1 MIIISPSKNLNLNN
15 EVLKINH
22 SLPLFLTESRKLTQK
37 IKTLDV
43 DEIKS
48 LMNVSDSLAKLNF
61 DRFKNISK
69 KSNIKKAAGFLF
81 SGDTFNGLAIRSLG
95 SSCLTYAQKRLR
107 ILSGLYGILKPFDL
121 IEPYRLEMGT
131 KMKNENGKN
140 LYEFWGNKITTS
152 INARVITCM
161 YGN

>member
-1 MIIISPSKNLNLNN
+1 MNMIIISPSKNLNLND

-22 SLPLFLTESRKLTQK
+22 SLPLFLTESRQLTQK

-81 SGDTFNGLAIRSLG
+81 
-95 SSCLTYAQKRLR
+95 
-107 ILSGLYGILKPFDL
+107 
-121 IEPYRLEMGT
+121 
-131 KMKNENGKN
+131 
-140 LYEFWGNKITTS
+140 FW
-152 INARVITCM
+152 
-161 YGN
+161 